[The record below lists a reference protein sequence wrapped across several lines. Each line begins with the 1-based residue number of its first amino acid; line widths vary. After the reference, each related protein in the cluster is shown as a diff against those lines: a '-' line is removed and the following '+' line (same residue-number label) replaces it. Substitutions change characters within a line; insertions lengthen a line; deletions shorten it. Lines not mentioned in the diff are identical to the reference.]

1 MSINNKS
8 LALHRKLRGKIEI
21 RAKISLTK
29 NNLPLTYTPGV
40 AAVCKV
46 IAENRDRAYKY
57 TIKNNTVAV
66 ITDGSAVLGLG
77 NIGPEAAAPVMEGKC
92 AIFKKIANIDAFPI
106 CIKTQN
112 SSEIIRIIKNIS
124 SIFGGINLE
133 DISAPR
139 CFEIEKKLSRKLDIP
154 VFHDDQ
160 YGTAIIV
167 AAGLINAL
175 KVVNKR
181 LSKIKVTISGA
192 GAAGYAI
199 TKLIH
204 QMGVSNITALD
215 SKGII
220 SHKRDYLYPHKKEL
234 LKILAKEPSR
244 GGIKEALKGAD
255 VFIGVSKGNLLK
267 KDDVMLMNKKAII
280 FALANP
286 QPEILPAAAKTGG
299 AAVVATGRSDFPN
312 QLNNALVF
320 PGFFRGLLNAKIT
333 KINNKMRLAA
343 ARALASLIKKPSPKN
358 IIPYIFDK
366 RVVPAVA
373 NAVTKFK
380 IQSEK

>member
-124 SIFGGINLE
+124 SIF
-133 DISAPR
+133 
-139 CFEIEKKLSRKLDIP
+139 
-154 VFHDDQ
+154 
-160 YGTAIIV
+160 
-167 AAGLINAL
+167 
-175 KVVNKR
+175 
-181 LSKIKVTISGA
+181 
-192 GAAGYAI
+192 
-199 TKLIH
+199 
-204 QMGVSNITALD
+204 
-215 SKGII
+215 
-220 SHKRDYLYPHKKEL
+220 
-234 LKILAKEPSR
+234 
-244 GGIKEALKGAD
+244 
-255 VFIGVSKGNLLK
+255 
-267 KDDVMLMNKKAII
+267 
-280 FALANP
+280 
-286 QPEILPAAAKTGG
+286 
-299 AAVVATGRSDFPN
+299 
-312 QLNNALVF
+312 
-320 PGFFRGLLNAKIT
+320 
-333 KINNKMRLAA
+333 
-343 ARALASLIKKPSPKN
+343 
-358 IIPYIFDK
+358 
-366 RVVPAVA
+366 
-373 NAVTKFK
+373 
-380 IQSEK
+380 